1 MLVRVYHAAIWGNG
15 AWTIRRK
22 QKALESLF
30 VSPQREEDEDDE

>member
-22 QKALESLF
+22 EKALESLF
-30 VSPQREEDEDDE
+30 VSPQQPEDEDDE